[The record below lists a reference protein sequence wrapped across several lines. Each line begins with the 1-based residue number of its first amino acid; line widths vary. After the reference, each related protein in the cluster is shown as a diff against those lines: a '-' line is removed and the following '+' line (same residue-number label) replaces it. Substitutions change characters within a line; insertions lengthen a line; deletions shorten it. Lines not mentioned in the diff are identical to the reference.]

1 MQTDIQSV
9 EKKLTKLEDKE
20 NDELTL
26 QNVNMQN
33 NINKTKEEVDKL
45 NIELDE
51 KGEELKREENTFKKL
66 ER

>member
-9 EKKLTKLEDKE
+9 EKKLIKLEDKE

-51 KGEELKREENTFKKL
+51 KGEELKREENSFKKL

>member
-51 KGEELKREENTFKKL
+51 KGEELKREENSFKKL